1 MLHRVLFAA
10 LASLLLAACGR
21 GSTDFDVFVERPPE
35 KVRTA
40 LSGIAIDQEI
50 GALIPGLKLVR
61 TEPAANEVL
70 YTVPG
75 DGSFEAAVKLT
86 FEPSTDGKA
95 TMISVAVDVP
105 STKVDFEGK
114 AFVLSESKVETAIE
128 LILRTAAEKL
138 KNGES
143 IEAERA
149 QFSQMLTILA
159 VTTDSSKLR
168 LAQDIGKSPDWYMG
182 GMGSMADSESA
193 SDAGYGSAARG
204 EDPAAGAREEEYK
217 QREAERA
224 EREKAEEASSAMDS
238 ARGDSAAGDYAGP
251 EE

>member
-21 GSTDFDVFVERPPE
+21 GSTDFDVLVERPPE

-50 GALIPGLKLVR
+50 GALIPGLRLVR

-182 GMGSMADSESA
+182 GMGSMGDF
-193 SDAGYGSAARG
+193 DAGYGSAARG